1 MDGVFD
7 PAKEVEEEFF
17 GRTRKGCWVHGGRKG
32 VFRAEVYD
40 DNRVKQTT
48 QQTDNQGAFGEERVA
63 NMAQAIYDGLDSR
76 EAERDSRTTQAP
88 KIAAQMSAAELLKLV
103 GGSSG
108 SGTPA
113 IKDETVSNP
122 DGEAENDE
130 GSDSEDDDCVDN
142 QVHLRSF
149 FGGASAQP
157 KKKAAPTKAAAPAS
171 ATKQLL
177 PKKEASFPLASL
189 SAQPTSGMASGQ
201 VQGEALKLDG
211 RTNRFIENMKLMT
224 QQARN
229 KYEQEGD
236 LELHQPGF
244 DATPP

>member
-17 GRTRKGCWVHGGRKG
+17 GRTRKGCWVHRGRKG